1 MQTTAA
7 PVHLADYSVRHFL
20 LDAVLQDEK
29 QVNEIV
35 RALDY
40 LDLKRRLTQFVRY
53 ELENRVVFSQAN
65 VTAVVEEGMA
75 AWRGHPHVHAR
86 ELLI

>member
-1 MQTTAA
+1 MQATSPAT
-7 PVHLADYSVRHFL
+7 VRLADYTVRLFL
-20 LDAVLQDEK
+20 PDAILQDEK

-40 LDLKRRLTQFVRY
+40 LDLKRRLAQFVRY

-65 VTAVVEEGMA
+65 VTAVVEE
-75 AWRGHPHVHAR
+75 
-86 ELLI
+86 